1 MSFGIAAANVAI
13 IIYGYIILNI
23 LGVI

>member
-1 MSFGIAAANVAI
+1 MNWGIATANVAI

-23 LGVI
+23 LGVL